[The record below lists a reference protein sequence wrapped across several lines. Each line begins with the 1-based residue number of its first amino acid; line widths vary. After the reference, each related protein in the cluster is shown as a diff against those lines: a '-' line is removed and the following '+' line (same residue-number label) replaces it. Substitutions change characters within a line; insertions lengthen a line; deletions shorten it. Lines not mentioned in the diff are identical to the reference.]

1 MVNLYKLNRMEK
13 VHCKF
18 CNLKSSA
25 AKELNDCELDVLGS
39 NCAEVKFKAG
49 AVIIIQDSF
58 STNVAYVKT
67 GLVKIH
73 IKGPIK
79 EMIMRVVK
87 APAYLCLPSTFG
99 DKINHFSATALE
111 DDTSICFIDL
121 NTFKQFVY
129 ANGDFAYQI
138 LLDLS
143 KGQLQSFHN
152 CISNAQKH
160 NIGKVAEAL
169 LFFANEIYE
178 SQTFTLPISRQDL
191 GDMTGSTRES
201 VSRIFT
207 DFNNE
212 KILKIEGRKITILNE
227 VLLKQIGEKG

>member
-1 MVNLYKLNRMEK
+1 MEK
-13 VHCKF
+13 VHCRF
-18 CNLKSSA
+18 CTLKSTA
-25 AKELNDCELDVLGS
+25 AKKLNDSELDVMGS

-79 EMIMRVVK
+79 EMIIRIVK

-111 DDTSICFIDL
+111 EDTTICFIDL

-129 ANGDFAYQI
+129 TNGDFAYQI

-143 KGQLQSFHN
+143 RDQLQNFHN

-160 NIGKVAEAL
+160 NIGKVAETL
-169 LFFANEIYE
+169 LYFANEIYK

-201 VSRIFT
+201 VSRILT
-207 DFNNE
+207 DFHNE
-212 KILKIEGRKITILNE
+212 KILNIEGRRITILNE
-227 VLLKQIGEKG
+227 PLLRQIGDKG

>member
-1 MVNLYKLNRMEK
+1 MEK
-13 VHCKF
+13 IHCKF

-25 AKELNDCELDVLGS
+25 AKELSDNELEVLGN
-39 NCAEVKFKAG
+39 NCAEVRFKVG
-49 AVIIIQDSF
+49 DIIIKQDSF
-58 STNVAYVKT
+58 STNVAYVKS

-87 APAYLCLPSTFG
+87 APAYLCLPSSFG
-99 DKINHFSATALE
+99 DKVNHFSATALE
-111 DDTSICFIDL
+111 DNTSICFIDL

-143 KGQLQSFHN
+143 KGQLLSFHN

-160 NIGKVAEAL
+160 NIGKVAETL
-169 LFFANEIYE
+169 LFFANEIYG
-178 SQTFTLPISRQDL
+178 SSTFTLPISRQDI

-207 DFNNE
+207 DFHNE
-212 KILKIEGRKITILNE
+212 KILSIEGRKITIVNE
-227 VLLKQIGEKG
+227 TLLRQIAEKG

>member
-1 MVNLYKLNRMEK
+1 MEK
-13 VHCKF
+13 VQCKF

-25 AKELNDCELDVLGS
+25 AKELTDCELDLLGS
-39 NCAEVKFKAG
+39 NCAEVKFNRG
-49 AVIIIQDSF
+49 DMIIKQDSF
-58 STNVAYVKT
+58 STNIAYVKS

-79 EMIMRVVK
+79 EMIMRIVK
-87 APAYLCLPSTFG
+87 APAYLCLPSSFG
-99 DKINHFSATALE
+99 DKVNHFSASALE
-111 DDTSICFIDL
+111 NNTSICFIDL

-129 ANGDFAYQI
+129 GNGDFAYQI

-143 KGQLQSFHN
+143 KGQIQSFHN

-160 NIGKVAEAL
+160 NIGKVADTL
-169 LFFANEIYE
+169 LFFATEIFG
-178 SQTFTLPISRQDL
+178 SLTFTLPISRQDL

-207 DFNNE
+207 DFHNE
-212 KILKIEGRKITILNE
+212 KILIIEGRKITIANE
-227 VLLKQIGEKG
+227 ALLRQIAEKG

>member
-1 MVNLYKLNRMEK
+1 MGK
-13 VHCKF
+13 VLCKF
-18 CNLKSSA
+18 CGLKSSA
-25 AKELNDCELDVLGS
+25 TKELNDFELEVLNN
-39 NCAEVKFKAG
+39 NCAEVRFKAG
-49 AVIIIQDSF
+49 DIIIKQDSF
-58 STNVAYVKT
+58 STNIAYVKT

-79 EMIMRVVK
+79 EMIMRVIK

-99 DKINHFSATALE
+99 DKVNHFSATALE
-111 DDTSICFIDL
+111 DNTSVCFIDL

-129 ANGDFAYQI
+129 SNGDFAYQI

-160 NIGKVAEAL
+160 NIGKVAETL
-169 LFFANEIYE
+169 LFFANEIYNN
-178 SQTFTLPISRQDL
+178 QTFTLPISRQDL

-201 VSRIFT
+201 VSRILT
-207 DFNNE
+207 DFHNE
-212 KILKIEGRKITILNE
+212 KILNIEGRKITILNE
-227 VLLKQIGEKG
+227 SLLRQIGEKG

>member
-1 MVNLYKLNRMEK
+1 MDK
-13 VHCKF
+13 VLCKF
-18 CNLKSSA
+18 CNLKSTA
-25 AKELNDCELDVLGS
+25 AKNLNDSELEVLGN
-39 NCAEVKFKAG
+39 NCAEVKFKADD
-49 AVIIIQDSF
+49 VIIMQDSF

-111 DDTSICFIDL
+111 DTSVCFIDQ

-160 NIGKVAEAL
+160 NIGKVAETL
-169 LFFANEIYE
+169 LFFANEIYG
-178 SQTFTLPISRQDL
+178 SSTFTLPISRQDL

-207 DFNNE
+207 DFHTE

-227 VLLKQIGEKG
+227 PLLRQIGEKGWTINNLFI